1 MESIPSEN
9 QRFKLWLE
17 SQHRSASAV
26 AKDLG
31 VSRAVLSHI
40 LNGRNRL
47 SLSVVQSVAKAFDD
61 FDLEYVVMGRSA
73 GPVKPKPEVLP
84 AAELPKKQP
93 SSIPSAPYDELI
105 LVRDGRFPILLPEEA

>member
-17 SQHRSASAV
+17 GQHRSASAV

-40 LNGRNRL
+40 LSGRNRL
-47 SLSVVQSVAKAFDD
+47 SLSVVQSAARAFDD
-61 FDLEYVVMGRSA
+61 FDLEYVVMGRTAIAAVPTSSPLPPAPPASPPTRAAA
-73 GPVKPKPEVLP
+73 GN
-84 AAELPKKQP
+84 
-93 SSIPSAPYDELI
+93 YDELI
-105 LVRDGRFPILLPEEA
+105 LVRDGKFRVLLPEEA

>member
-17 SQHRSASAV
+17 GQHRSASAV

-47 SLSVVQSVAKAFDD
+47 SLSVVQSAARAFDD
-61 FDLEYVVMGRSA
+61 FDLEYVVMGRTSIGA
-73 GPVKPKPEVLP
+73 VPASPPPAPPASPPKREAVGN
-84 AAELPKKQP
+84 
-93 SSIPSAPYDELI
+93 YDELI
-105 LVRDGRFPILLPEEA
+105 LVRDGKFRVLLPEEA